1 MPLNK
6 DMLVPEI
13 PHLRRYALSLT
24 RDPAQADDLV
34 QDCLARAIEKRA
46 LFRTGTNL
54 RAWMFAMLRNLF
66 RNSVRSS
73 QRKEAVVDDDAA
85 TLRWCHAPQDGYTEM
100 CEVAR
105 ALDTL
110 SAPHREIL
118 TLVVVEGW
126 SYEEA
131 GARLNVPVGTVRSRI
146 ARARGELTQRLKTYG
161 AHEAAAS
168 GQVAMPRGPG

>member
-1 MPLNK
+1 MPLTT

-24 RDPAQADDLV
+24 RDPGHADDLV

-66 RNSVRSS
+66 LNSVRSS
-73 QRKEAVVDDDAA
+73 QRWEVVAA
-85 TLRWCHAPQDGYTEM
+85 DEGGTLRWCHAPQDGYTEM

-105 ALDTL
+105 ALDAL
-110 SAPHREIL
+110 SPRHREIL
-118 TLVVVEGW
+118 LLVVVEGW

-131 GARLNVPVGTVRSRI
+131 GAHLNIPMGTVRSRI
-146 ARARGELTQRLKTYG
+146 ARARGELTQRLKTCRP
-161 AHEAAAS
+161 ADA
-168 GQVAMPRGPG
+168 

>member
-1 MPLNK
+1 MPVSK

-24 RDPAQADDLV
+24 RDPVQADDLV

-46 LFRTGTNL
+46 LFRQGTNL

-66 RNSVRSS
+66 LNSVRGT
-73 QRKEAVVDDDAA
+73 QRKETTVDDDLAN
-85 TLRWCHAPQDGYTEM
+85 TSWCHASQDSYTEI

-105 ALDTL
+105 ALDAL

-118 TLVVVEGW
+118 ALVVVEGW

-131 GARLNVPVGTVRSRI
+131 GARLDVPVGTVRSRI
-146 ARARGELTQRLKTYG
+146 ARARGELTRQLRSPGGTRP
-161 AHEAAAS
+161 HAS
-168 GQVAMPRGPG
+168 